1 MKLEINKKEKLKS
14 LNYEALLGE
23 TEAEVQKRK
32 ALFNEEDF
40 ADTASNIYNQF
51 SSIKQ
56 LLNEGETTQSIVDKL
71 GKTKINNKRYEADFY
86 SLSNAAGIDL
96 NNRKNDDKRSA
107 WRVKVNL
114 PENSFLYE
122 DYTLIVSDK
131 DRKVMGM
138 LDPNGHP
145 VFDGNEFSDEDIK
158 YIMDDDN
165 NDNDDDDNW
174 KKVLKSFDEE

>member
-1 MKLEINKKEKLKS
+1 MSSGSNPITRHLRRINEITISVSLKPEEVIKIAKDYHEINKLEG
-14 LNYEALLGE
+14 N
-23 TEAEVQKRK
+23 V
-32 ALFNEEDF
+32 NEDF
-40 ADTASNIYNQF
+40 G
-51 SSIKQ
+51 Q
-56 LLNEGETTQSIVDKL
+56 LFFDEEYTFK
-71 GKTKINNKRYEADFY
+71 
-86 SLSNAAGIDL
+86 IDL

-158 YIMDDDN
+158 YIMD
-165 NDNDDDDNW
+165 
-174 KKVLKSFDEE
+174 VLNLLEHKAFLPSHKPMHHNRHHIF

>member
-1 MKLEINKKEKLKS
+1 M
-14 LNYEALLGE
+14 
-23 TEAEVQKRK
+23 
-32 ALFNEEDF
+32 
-40 ADTASNIYNQF
+40 
-51 SSIKQ
+51 
-56 LLNEGETTQSIVDKL
+56 
-71 GKTKINNKRYEADFY
+71 
-86 SLSNAAGIDL
+86 
-96 NNRKNDDKRSA
+96 
-107 WRVKVNL
+107 

-174 KKVLKSFDEE
+174 KKVLKSFDDE

>member
-1 MKLEINKKEKLKS
+1 MDNKKTDSKEIRKKNVSDGNAKHLRRINEITISVSLKPEEVIKIAKDYHEINKLEG
-14 LNYEALLGE
+14 N
-23 TEAEVQKRK
+23 V
-32 ALFNEEDF
+32 NEDF
-40 ADTASNIYNQF
+40 G
-51 SSIKQ
+51 Q
-56 LLNEGETTQSIVDKL
+56 LFFDEEYTFK
-71 GKTKINNKRYEADFY
+71 
-86 SLSNAAGIDL
+86 IDL

-145 VFDGNEFSDEDIK
+145 VLDGNEFSDEDIE
-158 YIMDDDN
+158 YIMN
-165 NDNDDDDNW
+165 EEENDDDEIDENW
-174 KKVLKSFDEE
+174 KGILKSFDDDE

>member
-1 MKLEINKKEKLKS
+1 MDNKKTDSKEIRKKNVSDGNAKHLRRINEITISVSLKPEEVIKIAKDYHEINILEG
-14 LNYEALLGE
+14 N
-23 TEAEVQKRK
+23 V
-32 ALFNEEDF
+32 NEDF
-40 ADTASNIYNQF
+40 G
-51 SSIKQ
+51 Q
-56 LLNEGETTQSIVDKL
+56 LFFDEEYTFK
-71 GKTKINNKRYEADFY
+71 
-86 SLSNAAGIDL
+86 IDL

-174 KKVLKSFDEE
+174 KKVLKSFDDE